1 MKQLLVGN
9 QLSIKCCVNNHM
21 LSQLRQELGQ
31 QFTEDDDFTL
41 QCYRWHLKWLVLVLV
56 LTGVTMSNAMLRK
69 RCQKIRLPTSLCGV
83 KASAVS
89 NTPMMMLGH
98 VMSTDLRSSSTLT
111 GQKVRPM
118 MGKADNFTLF
128 SSKKS
133 LAAEST
139 KPDVASSCQT
149 DNSTVV
155 VNDRD
160 KPSNFSA

>member
-1 MKQLLVGN
+1 MNVKETNVMKFASHVTVRCQSV
-9 QLSIKCCVNNHM
+9 S
-21 LSQLRQELGQ
+21 SQQHA
-31 QFTEDDDFTL
+31 DDDDG
-41 QCYRWHLKWLVLVLV
+41 R
-56 LTGVTMSNAMLRK
+56 
-69 RCQKIRLPTSLCGV
+69 
-83 KASAVS
+83 
-89 NTPMMMLGH
+89 
-98 VMSTDLRSSSTLT
+98 VMSTDVRSSSTLP

-118 MGKADNFTLF
+118 MGNADNFTLF